1 MKRLIGLYSN
11 APGCGKSAAA
21 AMLSDHG
28 YAIVPFA
35 KILKEMLHP
44 LLVALGYDHNK
55 AWRLVTLEKDTIV
68 PGLGVSVRHMLQTLG
83 TEWGRSCIHTN
94 VWLQCWERRVA
105 PFDYVVVDD
114 VRFPNEAELITRLGG
129 EMWSIARPGVLANTS
144 HSSEG
149 ALDAY
154 TFTRHIANQ
163 GTLDDLRRNV
173 EEALGA

>member
-1 MKRLIGLYSN
+1 VKHLIGLYSS
-11 APGCGKSAAA
+11 APGCGKTAAA

-28 YAIVPFA
+28 YVIVPFA

-44 LLVALGYDHNK
+44 MLVSLGYDMNK
-55 AWRLVTLEKDTIV
+55 AWKLLTLEKETVV

-94 VWLQCWERRVA
+94 VWLQCWERRIA
-105 PFDYVVVDD
+105 HFDRVVVDD
-114 VRFPNEAELITRLGG
+114 VRFFNEADLVTRLGG
-129 EMWSIARPGVLANTS
+129 EMWSIERPGVVANTS
-144 HSSEG
+144 HASEG

-154 TFTRHIANQ
+154 TFTRHITNQ

-173 EEALGA
+173 ETALGA